1 VHRASTGGVTAVTIA
16 APGLANFSEPELS
29 IDDRGPVQEKLMST
43 NTRPPGG
50 RLPSKG
56 SNMLNATG
64 YAKKHPFANLTRGRR
79 VP

>member
-1 VHRASTGGVTAVTIA
+1 
-16 APGLANFSEPELS
+16 
-29 IDDRGPVQEKLMST
+29 MST

-64 YAKKHPFANLTRGRR
+64 YARHILVRI
-79 VP
+79 